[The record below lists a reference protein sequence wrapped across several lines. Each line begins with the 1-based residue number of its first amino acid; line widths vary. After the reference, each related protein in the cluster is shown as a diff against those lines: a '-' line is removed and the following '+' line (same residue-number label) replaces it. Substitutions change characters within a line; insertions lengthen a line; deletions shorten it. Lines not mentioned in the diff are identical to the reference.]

1 MRLGA
6 VTPKFCAQA
15 SRDADEP
22 LAGTGF
28 HPQSNLL
35 LSWPI
40 AGWTR
45 TYHQAKDMSET
56 ESGLVA
62 ALVAQGR
69 RVNLMHRA
77 DQSKTLR
84 RAYLMP
90 EREAYD
96 IPREQLEAFLLA
108 LRQGR
113 SLAAWYCGPAPA
125 KVVLCCTH
133 GVKDKCCAKFGVA
146 GFKALEQAAQN
157 FPGVEVWQSSHLGG
171 CRFAA
176 TALVFPDMRKYGRIE
191 PERARP
197 LLESEMDN
205 LPYLPCFR
213 GDSTLTPIQQIA
225 EIEARKRIGA
235 EGHQPT
241 QLEIVAEQSHGEEQA
256 EIAFSWRTDT
266 AQGRLLIR
274 LEAASFRRYDMCSD
288 IDADTGPTDRRTWRA
303 SAASES

>member
-1 MRLGA
+1 MRLVA
-6 VTPKFCAQA
+6 ATPKFCAQYSQSA
-15 SRDADEP
+15 GEP
-22 LAGTGF
+22 LPGTGF

-56 ESGLVA
+56 ESMLIAGLVE
-62 ALVAQGR
+62 QGR

-77 DQSKTLR
+77 DQSKSLR

-96 IPREQLEAFLLA
+96 IPREELAAFLLA
-108 LRQGR
+108 LQQGR
-113 SLAAWYCGPAPA
+113 SLAAWHSGPAPT

-146 GFKALEQAAQN
+146 GFKALERAAQS

-176 TALVFPDMRKYGRIE
+176 TALVFPDLRKYGRIE

-197 LLESEMDN
+197 LLESEMSD

-213 GDSTLTPIQQIA
+213 GNSALTPIQQIA
-225 EIEARKRIGA
+225 EVEARKRLGA

-241 QLEIVAEQSHGEEQA
+241 QLEIVTEQSHGEERA
-256 EIAFSWRTDT
+256 EIAFSWRSDT
-266 AQGRLLIR
+266 AHGRLVIH
-274 LEAASFRRYDMCSD
+274 LETASFLRYDMCSD
-288 IDADTGPTDRRTWRA
+288 IDAGAGPTERRTWRG
-303 SAASES
+303 SAALES